1 MTIFSNEALKDRHV
15 FITGATGGIG
25 MKTAKIVAEM
35 GAKVTITGRN
45 TDKLAKLKHEL
56 ESLTDVSSVFVQKAD
71 ITNKEERERLV
82 SNAQTALGFI
92 SDLVNA
98 AGVAGNKTVDQLEE
112 ADIEAMMRV
121 NYLSAFN
128 LTKEIYKEMR
138 EKQQGNI
145 VNVASLSGLRGTYG
159 NTAYASSKFAM
170 IGWTQSMAVEA
181 IAYNIRVNA
190 VCPGFVDT
198 EMVQDLFEEKAKN
211 TNQSYEQVRKS
222 AEESLPSKR
231 ITTADEVANTIAFL
245 LTDAARNIVGESVKI
260 SGGAVMR

>member
-1 MTIFSNEALKDRHV
+1 MAIFSKDALEGRHV
-15 FITGATGGIG
+15 LITGATGGIG
-25 MKTAKIVAEM
+25 RETAKIVAQM

-45 TDKLAKLKHEL
+45 TDKLAEL
-56 ESLTDVSSVFVQKAD
+56 RQELAGLTDTSKLFVQQAD
-71 ITNKEERERLV
+71 ITEEAERTQLA
-82 SNAQTALGFI
+82 SNAREALGFI

-112 ADIEAMMRV
+112 ADIQAMLTV
-121 NYLSAFN
+121 NYLSAFS
-128 LTKEIYKEMR
+128 LTKEIYEEMQ

-159 NTAYASSKFAM
+159 NSAYASSKFAM
-170 IGWTQSMAVEA
+170 IGWTQSMALEA

-198 EMVQDLFEEKAKN
+198 EMVQGLFEAKAKN
-211 TNQSYEQVRKS
+211 TNQSYEQVRKA
-222 AEESLPSKR
+222 AEDSLPSQR
-231 ITTADEVANTIAFL
+231 ITASDEVGNTIAYL

-260 SGGAVMR
+260 SGGAVMH

>member
-1 MTIFSNEALKDRHV
+1 MAIFSKDALEGRHV
-15 FITGATGGIG
+15 LITGATGGIG
-25 MKTAKIVAEM
+25 RETAKIVAQM

-45 TDKLAKLKHEL
+45 ADKLAELRQEL
-56 ESLTDVSSVFVQKAD
+56 EGLTDASKLFVQQAD
-71 ITNKEERERLV
+71 ITEEAERMQLV
-82 SNAQTALGFI
+82 RNARDALGFI

-112 ADIEAMMRV
+112 ADIQAMLTV
-121 NYLSAFN
+121 NYLSAFS
-128 LTKEIYKEMR
+128 LTKEIYQKMQ

-159 NTAYASSKFAM
+159 NSAYASSKFAM
-170 IGWTQSMAVEA
+170 IGWTQSMALEA

-198 EMVQDLFEEKAKN
+198 EMVQGLFEAKAEN
-211 TNQSYEQVRKS
+211 TNQSYEQVRKA
-222 AEESLPSKR
+222 AEDSLPSQK
-231 ITTADEVANTIAFL
+231 ITAPDEVGNTIAYL